1 MSELTP
7 SSSAPRE
14 RQLPRV
20 ARTLS
25 ADAAHSLRT
34 MADAAPSGEG
44 GGGEEGINL
53 QALTLE
59 QLNQLKQ
66 QLEEVREAAI

>member
-1 MSELTP
+1 
-7 SSSAPRE
+7 
-14 RQLPRV
+14 
-20 ARTLS
+20 
-25 ADAAHSLRT
+25 

-44 GGGEEGINL
+44 RGGEEGINL

>member
-1 MSELTP
+1 
-7 SSSAPRE
+7 
-14 RQLPRV
+14 
-20 ARTLS
+20 
-25 ADAAHSLRT
+25 

-66 QLEEVREAAI
+66 QLEEVREAASRAAHAPRA

>member
-1 MSELTP
+1 FHAS
-7 SSSAPRE
+7 RE
-14 RQLPRV
+14 RSRPTP
-20 ARTLS
+20 RTLS
-25 ADAAHSLRT
+25 RT

-66 QLEEVREAAI
+66 QLEEVREAASRAAHAPREE